1 MKQLF
6 FLSFLIFLFLGSC
19 FKKDANQFE
28 SDLTTTSWKI
38 TQFLYDNSD
47 NTSDYSNYVF
57 NFNSDSKLTTLDD
70 VITYDGSWSTS
81 SSDPV
86 IFNLSMNY
94 WSTELNQYW
103 DVVSHSSTKIELK
116 HESLG
121 DTDILVFEIN

>member
-6 FLSFLIFLFLGSC
+6 VISFLIIFFLGSC

-28 SDLTTTSWKI
+28 SDLTATSWKI
-38 TQFLYDNSD
+38 TQFIYDNSD

-57 NFNSDSKLTTLDD
+57 KFNSDGTLSALDD

-86 IFNLSMNY
+86 IFNLNMNY

-103 DVVSHSSTKIELK
+103 DVVTHSSTKIELK